1 MRQELFRQNDTYWS
15 GGSGVS
21 WMVPWS
27 APNVSNSIF
36 VIGNAPRGVRI
47 DALVASGGRFEGN
60 FALPK
65 RQFEEIPCVET
76 TLNKS
81 SQTSFFN
88 FEGNRCRG

>member
-1 MRQELFRQNDTYWS
+1 
-15 GGSGVS
+15 
-21 WMVPWS
+21 MVPWS

-36 VIGNAPRGVRI
+36 VIGNAPRSVRI

-76 TLNKS
+76 TLNPLRTRPHYNDEGHHYSVFSEGLKPFS
-81 SQTSFFN
+81 KVETS
-88 FEGNRCRG
+88 